1 MTTQDRILNIC
12 KKIPAL
18 KELYDSQVRHYTI
31 TEHTINVLN
40 QFEKYFASQFSEI
53 EIEMFRLFLLLHDI
67 GKPNS
72 HKKGNRDNQYSE
84 TIKIISENKQE
95 LNFSVNDF
103 LLFNASLNAGSWGL
117 DMQN

>member
-12 KKIPAL
+12 KKVPAL

-31 TEHTINVLN
+31 KEHTINVIN
-40 QFEKYFASQFSEI
+40 QFERYFASQFSEI
-53 EIEMFRLFLLLHDI
+53 EIEIFRLFLLLHDI
-67 GKPNS
+67 GKPIA

-95 LNFSVNDF
+95 LNLSDNDF
-103 LLFNASLNAGSWGL
+103 LLL
-117 DMQN
+117 DRKSVV